1 MPKKIGLRVK
11 HSASVAKVVQKR
23 GCLVNYRPMPP
34 GWYVWVKV
42 QSQWRALTD
51 LRFMREQDAE
61 RARQALAAA
70 GLDCAMALKSAGVEV
85 VKRIAC
91 EFLQW

>member
-1 MPKKIGLRVK
+1 MPKKLGLRVK
-11 HSASVAKVVQKR
+11 HSATVAKVTPHRCHRTTFQ
-23 GCLVNYRPMPP
+23 PMPE

-51 LRFMREQDAE
+51 LRFVREKDAV
-61 RARQALAAA
+61 RAAQSLTAA
-70 GLDCAMALKSAGVEV
+70 GLDTAMALKGAGVAT
-85 VKRIAC
+85 VKQVAT

>member
-1 MPKKIGLRVK
+1 MPQKLGLRVK
-11 HSASVAKVVQKR
+11 HSATVAKVTTNR
-23 GCLVNYRPMPP
+23 GYRNTFQPMPE

-61 RARQALAAA
+61 RARQSLTAA
-70 GLDCAMALKSAGVEV
+70 GLDCAMALKSAGVEA
-85 VKRIAC
+85 VKQTAC